1 MRMTRC
7 SQSFLIT
14 NFIRIIQINNWRL
27 KIWITRKVVRLLMS
41 IILRHPIIKWRN
53 SHRWRIRL
61 FRLSQF
67 LRDSMLKQM
76 ANSKQASHSHFR
88 ILLPSYLTN
97 SSAKQQ
103 TSTRTRLW
111 TKAPNPKCKTSF
123 ASKYTTNNSKPKQD
137 AMIKSC
143 HNTPSH
149 QINTNYHKKLPT
161 LMMEKPITEMT
172 LLIKQQT
179 QPLCQPLEEAT
190 EEAETP
196 SQ

>member
-1 MRMTRC
+1 MRMTQC
-7 SQSFLIT
+7 SQSFPII

-27 KIWITRKVVRLLMS
+27 RIWISRKVVRLLMS
-41 IILRHPIIKWRN
+41 VPLRHPIIKWRN
-53 SHRWRIRL
+53 SRSRRIRL

-67 LRDSMLKQM
+67 LKDSMLKQM
-76 ANSKQASHSHFR
+76 ANSKQASHLHFR
-88 ILLPSYLTN
+88 ILLLFYLTN
-97 SSAKQQ
+97 SSTKQQ

-123 ASKYTTNNSKPKQD
+123 ASKYTTNHSKPKQD

-149 QINTNYHKKLPT
+149 QINISNHKKLPT
-161 LMMEKPITEMT
+161 LMMEKPITEMK

-179 QPLCQPLEEAT
+179 QPLCLPL